1 MVFRFMESRESS
13 DILLV
18 SGCPGYDN
26 DQEQDAVTIPIKS
39 RILSV
44 VEGYTKEN
52 GVTVVNFNKSKQ
64 IVCEIC
70 SLTLKSMK
78 GLESHKK
85 AKHSDDGTCFY
96 CSECGISKDT
106 KKQLQNHQRRH
117 KTVICP
123 PCNNVLSLWD

>member
-13 DILLV
+13 DNLLV

-26 DQEQDAVTIPIKS
+26 DQEQDAVTIPIKN
-39 RILSV
+39 RIPTV

-78 GLESHKK
+78 GLTIHKK
-85 AKHSDDGTCFY
+85 AKHSDVGT
-96 CSECGISKDT
+96 SLK
-106 KKQLQNHQRRH
+106 H
-117 KTVICP
+117 KI
-123 PCNNVLSLWD
+123 N